1 MQSYSFSKKFVLKTV
16 VFLLIC
22 TQLQA
27 QPITG
32 VWKGKMGNSRVELKL
47 IRKGDSLI
55 GTSYYYDSK
64 SSFRRY
70 SVKGYFDD
78 RNNDVIWYDDVL
90 IEDHN
95 SNHSGPLLAVA
106 DFNCPGEGVMKLD
119 GKSSGKEDN
128 KKDKKELHLVKGN
141 STPIFPDEWDFLIE
155 NYAYGVSH
163 PEIVDSI
170 EQMAFSPG
178 ESIPANESGS
188 SLVAKAN
195 PVSGVPTQSYGGE
208 IGQPTDNSTRQMVTE
223 KPTDEPTAK
232 TKQSNTVVEKSVP
245 ASQQVTAPVFLPP
258 AMQTNEERFTT
269 RTKILQNVIPIKGD
283 SIELRFYDNA
293 EIDGDSIAVFLN
305 GRLLKEHILLAEEAY
320 IMKIAVTD
328 LQPDN
333 ELVMVAENLGSIP
346 PNTSLMVAIVEDK
359 RYEAHLQST
368 EGSSALVR
376 LVKP

>member
-1 MQSYSFSKKFVLKTV
+1 
-16 VFLLIC
+16 
-22 TQLQA
+22 
-27 QPITG
+27 
-32 VWKGKMGNSRVELKL
+32 MGNSRVELKL

-64 SSFRRY
+64 SNYRRY

-78 RNNDVIWYDDVL
+78 RNNDVIWYDDLL
-90 IEDHN
+90 IEDH
-95 SNHSGPLLAVA
+95 SSGRSGPLLAVA

-119 GKSSGKEDN
+119 GKSSGKNDN

-141 STPIFPDEWDFLIE
+141 AAPAFPDEWDFLIE

-170 EQMAFSPG
+170 EQMAFGSPQTTPKD
-178 ESIPANESGS
+178 EPS
-188 SLVAKAN
+188 SALVANAGPPLSPAPSEKRETLQ
-195 PVSGVPTQSYGGE
+195 PSGGIASPQSG
-208 IGQPTDNSTRQMVTE
+208 IDTE
-223 KPTDEPTAK
+223 GPSDQAMAKP
-232 TKQSNTVVEKSVP
+232 KQSNRDVEKSVP
-245 ASQQVTAPVFLPP
+245 AHQQVNAPIFLPP

-305 GRLLKEHILLAEEAY
+305 GRLLKEHILLAEDAY
-320 IMKIAVTD
+320 TMKIAVTD
-328 LQPDN
+328 LQSDN

-376 LVKP
+376 LVKPQ

>member
-1 MQSYSFSKKFVLKTV
+1 M
-16 VFLLIC
+16 
-22 TQLQA
+22 QLQA

-32 VWKGKMGNSRVELKL
+32 IWKGKMGNSRVELKL

-64 SSFRRY
+64 SNYRRY

-90 IEDHN
+90 IEEHS
-95 SNHSGPLLAVA
+95 SNRSGPLLAVA

-119 GKSSGKEDN
+119 GNSSGKEDN

-141 STPIFPDEWDFLIE
+141 AAPVFPDEWDFLIE

-170 EQMAFSPG
+170 EQMAFNSG
-178 ESIPANESGS
+178 DVADPAP
-188 SLVAKAN
+188 N
-195 PVSGVPTQSYGGE
+195 PRGQGYGGE
-208 IGQPTDNSTRQMVTE
+208 AVQPINNPSPQTKMVLENPTAESYARTKQTNTVIE
-223 KPTDEPTAK
+223 KPATPG
-232 TKQSNTVVEKSVP
+232 
-245 ASQQVTAPVFLPP
+245 QVTAPVFLPP
-258 AMQTNEERFTT
+258 ALQTNEQRFTS
-269 RTKILQNVIPIKGD
+269 RTKILQNVIPVKGD

-328 LQPDN
+328 LQSDN

-346 PNTSLMVAIVEDK
+346 PNTSLMVAIVDDK

>member
-1 MQSYSFSKKFVLKTV
+1 MQLYYLGKKLVPKII

-22 TQLQA
+22 IQLHA

-32 VWKGKMGNSRVELKL
+32 IWKGKMGNSRVELKL

-64 SSFRRY
+64 SNYRRY

-78 RNNDVIWYDDVL
+78 RNNDVIWYDDIL
-90 IEDHN
+90 IEDHS

-128 KKDKKELHLVKGN
+128 RKDKKELHLVKGN
-141 STPIFPDEWDFLIE
+141 AAPAFPDEWDFLIE

-170 EQMAFSPG
+170 EQMAFVSPQSTPKD
-178 ESIPANESGS
+178 ESS
-188 SLVAKAN
+188 SALVANARPPLSPAPSDKRE
-195 PVSGVPTQSYGGE
+195 PGIDTE
-208 IGQPTDNSTRQMVTE
+208 EQPAQA
-223 KPTDEPTAK
+223 TAK
-232 TKQSNTVVEKSVP
+232 PKQSNTVVENAIP
-245 ASQQVTAPVFLPP
+245 AHQQINAPVFLPP
-258 AMQTNEERFTT
+258 AMQTNEERFTS

-305 GRLLKEHILLAEEAY
+305 
-320 IMKIAVTD
+320 
-328 LQPDN
+328 
-333 ELVMVAENLGSIP
+333 
-346 PNTSLMVAIVEDK
+346 
-359 RYEAHLQST
+359 
-368 EGSSALVR
+368 
-376 LVKP
+376 

>member
-1 MQSYSFSKKFVLKTV
+1 MQYHFSGKKFTV
-16 VFLLIC
+16 QTLIFILIC
-22 TQLQA
+22 IQIQA

-64 SSFRRY
+64 SNYRRY

-90 IEDHN
+90 IDDH
-95 SNHSGPLLAVA
+95 SSSHSRPLLAVA

-119 GKSSGKEDN
+119 GKSSAKEDN

-141 STPIFPDEWDFLIE
+141 TTPVFPDEWDFLIE

-170 EQMAFSPG
+170 EEMAFNPG
-178 ESIPANESGS
+178 ETVPRDETISSSKTTANETGE
-188 SLVAKAN
+188 
-195 PVSGVPTQSYGGE
+195 SYA
-208 IGQPTDNSTRQMVTE
+208 Q
-223 KPTDEPTAK
+223 
-232 TKQSNTVVEKSVP
+232 TKQSNTMVEKP
-245 ASQQVTAPVFLPP
+245 APSSQQVTAPVFLPP
-258 AMQTNEERFTT
+258 AMQTNEERFSS
-269 RTKILQNVIPIKGD
+269 RTKILQNVIPVKGD

-320 IMKIAVTD
+320 IMKIAVRD
-328 LQPDN
+328 LQSDN

>member
-1 MQSYSFSKKFVLKTV
+1 MEYALFDKKFISRTV
-16 VFLLIC
+16 IILLIC
-22 TQLQA
+22 GHIQA

-55 GTSYYYDSK
+55 GTSYYYDSR
-64 SSFRRY
+64 SSYRRY

-90 IEDHN
+90 IENHQA
-95 SNHSGPLLAVA
+95 NHSVPLLAVA

-119 GKSSGKEDN
+119 GKSSGKENN
-128 KKDKKELHLVKGN
+128 KKEKKELHLVKG
-141 STPIFPDEWDFLIE
+141 STTPIFPDEWDFLIE

-170 EQMAFSPG
+170 EQMAFNKSENMPVPVYTA
-178 ESIPANESGS
+178 ETARPVNNSKQTPAAAEEP
-188 SLVAKAN
+188 VA
-195 PVSGVPTQSYGGE
+195 GTM
-208 IGQPTDNSTRQMVTE
+208 T
-223 KPTDEPTAK
+223 TDEPAPK
-232 TKQSNTVVEKSVP
+232 TKQSNTIIEKP
-245 ASQQVTAPVFLPP
+245 ASPNQPVTAPVFLPP
-258 AMQTNEERFTT
+258 AMQTNEERFTS
-269 RTKILQNVIPIKGD
+269 RTKILQNVIPVKGD

-305 GRLLKEHILLAEEAY
+305 GRLLKEHILLAEEAF
-320 IMKIAVTD
+320 IMKIALSD
-328 LQPDN
+328 LQSDN

-346 PNTSLMVAIVEDK
+346 PNTSLMVAIVDEK